1 MLLRTDT
8 YEHIKITS
16 INTLEY
22 YDIKCVPISAF
33 EMANKIGLSVIPYS
47 AFGEKSKLLMKQS
60 EDGFIVGKSIYY
72 NDKCKNYRRINQTIM
87 HEIGHYIL
95 GHKSNGEEEESEAK
109 FFAKYTLAPPPLIH
123 KMLDNPT
130 IDDIAELFD
139 ISYEAAFNA
148 LKYYHKWYQNGWT
161 NYTSY
166 EQKLLKLFNV
176 A

>member
-1 MLLRTDT
+1 MHLRVDT
-8 YEHIKITS
+8 YEHIKITA

-47 AFGEKSKLLMKQS
+47 AFCEKAELLMKQS

-72 NDKCKNYRRINQTIM
+72 NDKCKNYGRINQTIM

-130 IDDIAELFD
+130 IEDIADLFD
-139 ISYEAAFNA
+139 ISYTAASNA
-148 LKYYHKWYQNGWT
+148 LNYYQKWRYYGGLDFT
-161 NYTSY
+161 PY
-166 EQKLLKLFNV
+166 EQKLLRLFNV

>member
-1 MLLRTDT
+1 MHLRADT
-8 YEHIKITS
+8 YEHIKITA

-47 AFGEKSKLLMKQS
+47 AFGEKAELLLKQS

-72 NDKCKNYRRINQTIM
+72 NDKCKNYGRINQTIM
-87 HEIGHYIL
+87 HEVGHHVL

-130 IDDIAELFD
+130 IEDISDLFD
-139 ISYEAAFNA
+139 ISYTAARNA
-148 LKYYHKWYQNGWT
+148 LNYYQKWRYYGGIDFT
-161 NYTSY
+161 PY
-166 EQKLLKLFNV
+166 EQKLLRLFNV